1 MKVTVARV
9 YLHES
14 ANAHEKILRYLHD
27 DAKVCGAT
35 LFRGISGFG
44 RSGEVHT
51 SSLLTLSL
59 DLPVVV
65 EFFDRP
71 ERVAEVVKHICTL
84 VDPSHIL
91 TFDAT
96 AHDPSNGDA

>member
-1 MKVTVARV
+1 MKVTIARI

-14 ANAHEKILRYLHD
+14 ANAHEKVLHYLHD
-27 DAKVCGAT
+27 DAKVRGAT

-51 SSLLTLSL
+51 SSLLSLSL
-59 DLPVVV
+59 DLPVVI
-65 EFFDRP
+65 EFYDSS
-71 ERVAEVVKHICTL
+71 ERVAEVVAQILTM
-84 VDPSHIL
+84 VDPSHVL

-96 AHDPSNGDA
+96 AHDASNGDA